1 VTTSAMGQWIVVIAL
16 YLFGIGIFRLLGGVG
31 AASEALQRWGRAT
44 AEKRRRRISPSTELS
59 SPHTL

>member
-1 VTTSAMGQWIVVIAL
+1 MVRRSAMGQWIVVIVF

-44 AEKRRRRISPSTELS
+44 AEKRRRRISATELS
-59 SPHTL
+59 SPPTL